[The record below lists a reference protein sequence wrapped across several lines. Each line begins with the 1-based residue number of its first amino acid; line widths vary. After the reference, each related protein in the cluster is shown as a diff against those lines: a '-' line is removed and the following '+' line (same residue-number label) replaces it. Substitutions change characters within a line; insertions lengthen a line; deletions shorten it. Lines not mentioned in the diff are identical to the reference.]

1 MTILLEGM
9 SLVFENHV
17 LDERYPGGAK
27 AFRLARDNG
36 SFCTDGTISR
46 LSFFESEDG
55 FCTLLSLPSFG
66 LEVSSTVATDV
77 AVFMHGCRPWAPCLW
92 LETSPVGDDHSCC
105 WHFEEKREGRM
116 SVPPYFQPSVG
127 LSTFGH
133 LSEHEIRRAIARE
146 GVKNGISLFRD
157 LGSNKVFGG
166 PGALIR
172 H

>member
-9 SLVFENHV
+9 SLVFENRV
-17 LDERYPGGAK
+17 LSERYPGGVHD
-27 AFRLARDNG
+27 FRRTWDNG
-36 SFCTDGTISR
+36 SFCTDGTITR
-46 LSFFESEDG
+46 LSFFESDDG

-77 AVFMHGCRPWAPCLW
+77 AVFMHGCRPWSPCLW
-92 LETSPVGDDHSCC
+92 LETSPTGDGPSCC
-105 WHFEEKREGRM
+105 WYFEEKREGRM

-127 LSTFGH
+127 LSTFCH
-133 LSEHEIRRAIARE
+133 LGEHEIRSSIERN

-157 LGSNKVFGG
+157 LETNKVFGG
-166 PGALIR
+166 PGALTR